1 VAGAVPT
8 GAEPDGLP
16 VAGTDCRG
24 LVGDGE
30 RDGCG
35 DAVGLPVGVGE

>member
-1 VAGAVPT
+1 
-8 GAEPDGLP
+8 

-24 LVGDGE
+24 LVGVGDGDWPSPE